1 MRDKDNNEFIELE
14 IIKKN
19 DNYLITANTVF
30 LISLSVFYGFSIVV
44 AILLF
49 VSHYIMSGIILFIL
63 STLSVFVIYVF
74 FKLFLS
80 MLFDIKMIRNKLYNL
95 KNDNVYRL
103 YNNDLSNNPQF
114 KNDVGSDE
122 GFDP

>member
-49 VSHYIMSGIILFIL
+49 VSHYIMSGIILLIL

>member
-14 IIKKN
+14 IIKRN

-30 LISLSVFYGFSIVV
+30 LISLSVLYGFSIVV

-49 VSHYIMSGIILFIL
+49 VSHYIMSGIILLIL

>member
-1 MRDKDNNEFIELE
+1 MRDKDNNKFIELE

-49 VSHYIMSGIILFIL
+49 VSHYIMSGIILLIL

>member
-49 VSHYIMSGIILFIL
+49 VSHYIMSGIILLIL
-63 STLSVFVIYVF
+63 SMLSVFVIYVF
-74 FKLFLS
+74 F
-80 MLFDIKMIRNKLYNL
+80 
-95 KNDNVYRL
+95 
-103 YNNDLSNNPQF
+103 
-114 KNDVGSDE
+114 
-122 GFDP
+122 

>member
-30 LISLSVFYGFSIVV
+30 LISLSVFYGFSMVV

-49 VSHYIMSGIILFIL
+49 ASHYLMSGIILLIL
-63 STLSVFVIYVF
+63 SMLSVFVIYVF

>member
-1 MRDKDNNEFIELE
+1 MRDKDNNEFIELV

-30 LISLSVFYGFSIVV
+30 LISLSVFYGFSMVV

-49 VSHYIMSGIILFIL
+49 ASHYLMSGIILLIL

>member
-30 LISLSVFYGFSIVV
+30 LISLSVLYGFSIVV

-49 VSHYIMSGIILFIL
+49 VSHYIMSGIILLIL

>member
-49 VSHYIMSGIILFIL
+49 VSHYIMSGIILLIL

-95 KNDNVYRL
+95 KNDNIYRL

>member
-30 LISLSVFYGFSIVV
+30 LISLSVFYGFSMVV

-49 VSHYIMSGIILFIL
+49 ASHYLMSGIILLIL

>member
-1 MRDKDNNEFIELE
+1 MRDKDNNEFIELV

-49 VSHYIMSGIILFIL
+49 VSHYIMSGIILLIL

>member
-1 MRDKDNNEFIELE
+1 MKDNNEFIELE

-49 VSHYIMSGIILFIL
+49 VSHYIMSGIILLIL